1 MSDAGKVLATRDSV
15 FRDLRTYRQGMH
27 DFRDGTPY
35 DPKRAEKWRDGYR
48 WAVRAHARDVGP
60 ENLTGWQR
68 EFLRPRPKFAAIRSR
83 RSA

>member
-1 MSDAGKVLATRDSV
+1 MRGKVLATRDSV

-35 DPKRAEKWRDGYR
+35 DPRRAEKWRDGYR

-68 EFLRPRPKFAAIRSR
+68 EIIRPCPRFSKGRTV
-83 RSA
+83 